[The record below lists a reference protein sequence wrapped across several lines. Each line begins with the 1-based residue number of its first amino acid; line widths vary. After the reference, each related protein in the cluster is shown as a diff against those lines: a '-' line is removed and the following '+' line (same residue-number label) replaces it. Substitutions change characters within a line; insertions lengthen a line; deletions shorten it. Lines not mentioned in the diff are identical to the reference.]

1 MKKWY
6 FQLKSEKRS
15 RIPPIEKAKKLQLK
29 NNLKKHLKYV
39 KLLMLRRFSLS
50 YPKKYKNVAGIPN
63 FKRNIKLPFLNPEYL
78 DKNLLSLFFLII

>member
-1 MKKWY
+1 MKARRTVFYKRMFKQEYLMKKWY
-6 FQLKSEKRS
+6 FQLKSEKRG

-50 YPKKYKNVAGIPN
+50 YPKKYKNVAGI
-63 FKRNIKLPFLNPEYL
+63 
-78 DKNLLSLFFLII
+78 LIQAKY